1 MIEKEDAVEVVDL
14 VLDRARLVA
23 LRFDAEPLAAPIQRF
38 HDDACGS
45 LHITEDVGNGEA
57 ALLGRLFLLAA
68 LDNHRVD
75 KGEWRWIF
83 VPDVHDSD
91 ATRHTDL
98 IGSQTDAFRGPHG
111 LEQILHDLAHVV
123 IHGLYRLCVLS
134 GGRGAEGGEGADGP
148 ASFVSS
154 GALS

>member
-75 KGEWRWIF
+75 EGEWRRIF
-83 VPDVHDSD
+83 VPLLHDSD
-91 ATRHTDL
+91 ASPLTAL
-98 IGSQTDAFRGPHG
+98 FGSPDDRK
-111 LEQILHDLAHVV
+111 AHVSNPV
-123 IHGLYRLCVLS
+123 TAAPTLPPS
-134 GGRGAEGGEGADGP
+134 P
-148 ASFVSS
+148 SS
-154 GALS
+154 Q